1 MLELFQKLLGDDSMG
16 VRVWTVR
23 ALGKVSEFIEV
34 GEDAE
39 IVSLGALRKERAPID
54 ASLYFLQAGFQAL
67 VPGIV
72 QVVSQTLEASDE
84 AGAKSVFEVL
94 EGLTLSVSFC
104 STVARA
110 SRSS

>member
-39 IVSLGALRKERAPID
+39 IVSLGALRKERAD
-54 ASLYFLQAGFQAL
+54 R
-67 VPGIV
+67 
-72 QVVSQTLEASDE
+72 
-84 AGAKSVFEVL
+84 KSVV
-94 EGLTLSVSFC
+94 
-104 STVARA
+104 
-110 SRSS
+110 